1 MAQIM
6 TSKYGEKGEKM
17 EFIFSENMPN
27 ILISYEVDDFDGFPS
42 ISEESKEKYRKLENF
57 MQKSNFR
64 KQISNEDSMEESEQI
79 SQEKFLIRSFP
90 DPKENL
96 LCGTRIPKP
105 SKPSGSQDNEDT
117 MEEMSQDVS
126 EPSESED
133 EMGEIKYEIFENSSK
148 QGGNT
153 IITDSRGFSYSGWR
167 YTSNGSTQ
175 EFRCIKRHNPEK
187 GDCKSILTVKN
198 RGEENQEII
207 RNDKDHNHEPNKNL
221 NINRQLK
228 IDIKKDLLKNLQNLH
243 KK

>member
-1 MAQIM
+1 M

-27 ILISYEVDDFDGFPS
+27 ILISYEETSYEVDDFDGFPS
-42 ISEESKEKYRKLENF
+42 ISEESKEKYRKFQNF
-57 MQKSNFR
+57 MQKLNFR

-96 LCGTRIPKP
+96 LCGTRMPKP

-148 QGGNT
+148 QKGNT
-153 IITDSRGFSYSGWR
+153 IITDSRGFSYSWWR
-167 YTSNGSTQ
+167 NTNKGSTQ

-187 GDCKSILTVKN
+187 GDCKSILKVKN
-198 RGEENQEII
+198 RGEENQEFI
-207 RNDKDHNHEPNKNL
+207 RNNKDHNHEPNKNL
-221 NINRQLK
+221 NIKRQMKIELK
-228 IDIKKDLLKNLQNLH
+228 KKIY
-243 KK
+243 